1 MLCFLSSPQCRR
13 RNAPANHPPNLYNA
27 QDWTVAASRPQL
39 RLGTPSRLAIPQ
51 SSQEPE
57 FINLRRQLAEFQTL
71 FQDLV
76 AIRYS
81 YEREMA
87 SAVRWARQANIEP
100 IGQRLESVWHRLYVR
115 SGLID
120 RDSPTPPLPMEP
132 RELLEAPARSYDQ
145 LVINTAA
152 PSMHG
157 GLRTSTDVRQST
169 QRTNR
174 TRQRNPSQ
182 STYASSLASR
192 QTSSISTGSLYSP
205 STPRTTPYLAAEQS
219 ASTVADSFL
228 PQPAISTEPPLV
240 ATM

>member
-1 MLCFLSSPQCRR
+1 M
-13 RNAPANHPPNLYNA
+13 
-27 QDWTVAASRPQL
+27 AASRPQL
-39 RLGTPSRLAIPQ
+39 RLDTPSGLAIPQ

-57 FINLRRQLAEFQTL
+57 FINLRHQLAEFQTL

-76 AIRYS
+76 VIRCS
-81 YEREMA
+81 YEQEMT
-87 SAVRWARQANIEP
+87 SAIQWARPANIEP
-100 IGQRLESVWHRLYVR
+100 IRQRLEAVWHKLYVR

-157 GLRTSTDVRQST
+157 GLRTNTDVRQVT

-174 TRQRNPSQ
+174 TRPRNLSQ
-182 STYASSLASR
+182 SRPNQSSTSASR
-192 QTSSISTGSLYSP
+192 RTSSISTVSLYSP

-219 ASTVADSFL
+219 APNVADFLL
-228 PQPAISTEPPLV
+228 PQSAISTELPPI

>member
-1 MLCFLSSPQCRR
+1 M
-13 RNAPANHPPNLYNA
+13 
-27 QDWTVAASRPQL
+27 
-39 RLGTPSRLAIPQ
+39 
-51 SSQEPE
+51 
-57 FINLRRQLAEFQTL
+57 
-71 FQDLV
+71 
-76 AIRYS
+76 IRYS
-81 YEREMA
+81 YEREMT
-87 SAVRWARQANIEP
+87 SAIQLARPANIEP
-100 IGQRLESVWHRLYVR
+100 IRQRLEAVWHKLYVR

-157 GLRTSTDVRQST
+157 GLRTSTDVRQVT

-174 TRQRNPSQ
+174 TRPRNLSQ
-182 STYASSLASR
+182 SRPNRSSTSASR
-192 QTSSISTGSLYSP
+192 RTSSISTVSLYSP

-219 ASTVADSFL
+219 APTVAESLL
-228 PQPAISTEPPLV
+228 PQSAISTELPPI